1 MSIGPRIA
9 PSLGASLRGLA
20 LRDPLATA
28 GAAFLVM
35 LILISA
41 LGPLLPI
48 GDPTEIGIGPR
59 LSAPAAGWPLGT
71 DELGRSNLPRLV
83 EGINAT
89 FLLASTAVLLTA
101 VIGIL
106 AGMAAG
112 YVGGLVD
119 IIVMRFADILF
130 SFPPLL
136 LAIFIAAMLG
146 SGGGAAIIAIVAV
159 TLPLFVRVVRAVT
172 LSVVERGFVIA
183 AEVSG
188 ASVRRILFMHVLP
201 NVAGAAIIQLT
212 YALSVGMLVESAL
225 SFLGLGVQPP
235 GASLGS
241 LLRQGAVYMTIAPW
255 LVFPEA
261 AVLTIAIMS
270 VNLLGDG
277 LRDAL
282 DPLGGRALR

>member
-1 MSIGPRIA
+1 MNETGRIPR
-9 PSLGASLRGLA
+9 A
-20 LRDPLATA
+20 LVAFARRDPLAATGA
-28 GAAFLVM
+28 GLLVV
-35 LILISA
+35 LVLVSA
-41 LGPLLPI
+41 IGPLLPI
-48 GDPTEIGIGPR
+48 GDPTQIGVGPR

-71 DELGRSNLPRLV
+71 DELGRSNLPRIV
-83 EGINAT
+83 EAINAT
-89 FLLASTAVLLTA
+89 FLLACVAVLLTA
-101 VIGIL
+101 AIGII

-112 YVGGLVD
+112 YAGGWLD
-119 IIVMRFADILF
+119 ILVMRLADVLF

-136 LAIFIAAMLG
+136 LAIFIAAILG
-146 SGGGAAIIAIVAV
+146 SGAGAAITAIVLV

-172 LSVVERGFVIA
+172 LSVVERGFVVA

-201 NVAGAAIIQLT
+201 YVAGAAIIQLT

-255 LVFPEA
+255 LVFPA
-261 AVLTIAIMS
+261 AVILVLAIMS

-277 LRDAL
+277 LRDLL

>member
-1 MSIGPRIA
+1 MNEARRVPR
-9 PSLGASLRGLA
+9 A
-20 LRDPLATA
+20 LVAFARRDPLAATGA
-28 GAAFLVM
+28 GLLVV
-35 LILISA
+35 LVLVSA
-41 LGPLLPI
+41 IGPLLPI
-48 GDPTEIGIGPR
+48 GDPTQIGVGPR

-71 DELGRSNLPRLV
+71 DELGRSNLPRIV
-83 EGINAT
+83 EAINAT
-89 FLLASTAVLLTA
+89 FLLACVAVLLTA
-101 VIGIL
+101 AIGII

-112 YVGGLVD
+112 YAGGWLD
-119 IIVMRFADILF
+119 ILVMRLADVLF

-136 LAIFIAAMLG
+136 LAIFIAAILG
-146 SGGGAAIIAIVAV
+146 SGAGAAITAIVLV

-172 LSVVERGFVIA
+172 LSVVERGFVVA

-255 LVFPEA
+255 LVFPA
-261 AVLTIAIMS
+261 AVILVLAIMS

-277 LRDAL
+277 LRDLL

>member
-1 MSIGPRIA
+1 MNEARRVPR
-9 PSLGASLRGLA
+9 A
-20 LRDPLATA
+20 LVAFARRDPLAATGA
-28 GAAFLVM
+28 GLLVV
-35 LILISA
+35 LVFVSA
-41 LGPLLPI
+41 IGPLLPI
-48 GDPTEIGIGPR
+48 GDPTQIGIGPR

-71 DELGRSNLPRLV
+71 DELGRSNLPRIV
-83 EGINAT
+83 EAINAT
-89 FLLASTAVLLTA
+89 FLLACVAVLLTA
-101 VIGIL
+101 AIGIV

-112 YVGGLVD
+112 YAGGWLD
-119 IIVMRFADILF
+119 ILVMRLADVLF

-136 LAIFIAAMLG
+136 LAIFIAAILG
-146 SGGGAAIIAIVAV
+146 SGAGAAITAIVLV

-172 LSVVERGFVIA
+172 LSVVERGFVVA
-183 AEVSG
+183 AEISG

-255 LVFPEA
+255 LVFPA
-261 AVLTIAIMS
+261 AVILVLAIMS

-277 LRDAL
+277 LRDLL
-282 DPLGGRALR
+282 DPLGGRALK

>member
-1 MSIGPRIA
+1 MNETWRVPRA
-9 PSLGASLRGLA
+9 LA
-20 LRDPLATA
+20 AFARRDPLAATGA
-28 GAAFLVM
+28 GLLVA
-35 LILISA
+35 LVFVSA
-41 LGPLLPI
+41 IGPLLPI
-48 GDPTEIGIGPR
+48 GDPTQIGIGPR
-59 LSAPAAGWPLGT
+59 LSAPAADWPLGT
-71 DELGRSNLPRLV
+71 DELGRSNLPRIV
-83 EGINAT
+83 EAINAT
-89 FLLASTAVLLTA
+89 FLLACTAVLLTA
-101 VIGIL
+101 AIGII

-112 YVGGLVD
+112 YAGGWLD
-119 IIVMRFADILF
+119 ILIMRLADVLF

-136 LAIFIAAMLG
+136 LAIFIAAILG
-146 SGGGAAIIAIVAV
+146 SGAGAAITAIVLV

-172 LSVVERGFVIA
+172 LSIVERGFVIA

-255 LVFPEA
+255 LVFPA
-261 AVLTIAIMS
+261 AVILVLAIMS

-277 LRDAL
+277 LRDLL

>member
-1 MSIGPRIA
+1 MNEARRVPR
-9 PSLGASLRGLA
+9 A
-20 LRDPLATA
+20 LVAFARRDPLAATGA
-28 GAAFLVM
+28 GLLVV
-35 LILISA
+35 LVFVSA
-41 LGPLLPI
+41 IGPLLPI
-48 GDPTEIGIGPR
+48 GDPTQIGIGPR

-71 DELGRSNLPRLV
+71 DELGRSNLPRIV
-83 EGINAT
+83 EAINAT
-89 FLLASTAVLLTA
+89 FLLACVAVLLTA
-101 VIGIL
+101 AIGIV

-112 YVGGLVD
+112 YAGGWLD
-119 IIVMRFADILF
+119 ILVMRLADVLF

-136 LAIFIAAMLG
+136 LAIFIAAILG
-146 SGGGAAIIAIVAV
+146 SGAGAAITAIVLV

-172 LSVVERGFVIA
+172 LSVVERGFVVA
-183 AEVSG
+183 AEISG

-255 LVFPEA
+255 LVFPA
-261 AVLTIAIMS
+261 AVILVLAIMS

-277 LRDAL
+277 LRDLL

>member
-1 MSIGPRIA
+1 MNETGRIPQA
-9 PSLGASLRGLA
+9 LA
-20 LRDPLATA
+20 AFARRDPLAATGA
-28 GAAFLVM
+28 GLLVV
-35 LILISA
+35 LVLVSA
-41 LGPLLPI
+41 IGPLLPI
-48 GDPTEIGIGPR
+48 GDPTQIGVGPR
-59 LSAPAAGWPLGT
+59 LSAPAASWPLGT
-71 DELGRSNLPRLV
+71 DELGRSNLPRIV
-83 EGINAT
+83 EAINAT
-89 FLLASTAVLLTA
+89 FLLACVAVLLTA
-101 VIGIL
+101 AIGIV

-112 YVGGLVD
+112 YAGGWLD
-119 IIVMRFADILF
+119 ILVMRLADVLF

-136 LAIFIAAMLG
+136 LAIFIAAILG
-146 SGGGAAIIAIVAV
+146 SGASAAIAAIVLV

-172 LSVVERGFVIA
+172 LSVAERGFVVA

-241 LLRQGAVYMTIAPW
+241 LLRQGAVYMTVAPW
-255 LVFPEA
+255 LVFPA
-261 AVLTIAIMS
+261 AGILVLAIMS

-277 LRDAL
+277 LRDLL

>member
-1 MSIGPRIA
+1 MNEARRVA
-9 PSLGASLRGLA
+9 RALA
-20 LRDPLATA
+20 AFARSDPLAATGA
-28 GAAFLVM
+28 GVLV
-35 LILISA
+35 LLVFVSA
-41 LGPLLPI
+41 IGPLLPI
-48 GDPTEIGIGPR
+48 GDPTQIGVGPR
-59 LSAPAAGWPLGT
+59 LSAPTADWPLGT
-71 DELGRSNLPRLV
+71 DELGRSNLPRIV
-83 EGINAT
+83 EAINAT
-89 FLLASTAVLLTA
+89 FLLACTAVLLTA
-101 VIGIL
+101 AIGIV

-112 YVGGLVD
+112 YAGGWLD
-119 IIVMRFADILF
+119 MLVMRLADVLF

-136 LAIFIAAMLG
+136 LAIFMAAILG
-146 SGGGAAIIAIVAV
+146 SGAGAAITAIVLV

-188 ASVRRILFMHVLP
+188 ASARRILFMHVLP

-241 LLRQGAVYMTIAPW
+241 LLRQGAVYMIIAPW
-255 LVFPEA
+255 LVFPA
-261 AVLTIAIMS
+261 AGILVLAIMS

-277 LRDAL
+277 LRDLL
-282 DPLGGRALR
+282 DPLGGRALT